1 MVFVKKD
8 KDENKDSMLRKF
20 VKTFLEENII
30 DEYKKRLYYIK
41 PSTLKKET
49 KKRWN
54 YLKKIRRQKKDD

>member
-20 VKTFLEENII
+20 VKTFLEENIV
-30 DEYKKRLYYIK
+30 DEYKKRLFYIK

-54 YLKKIRRQKKDD
+54 YLKKIRRQKKDE